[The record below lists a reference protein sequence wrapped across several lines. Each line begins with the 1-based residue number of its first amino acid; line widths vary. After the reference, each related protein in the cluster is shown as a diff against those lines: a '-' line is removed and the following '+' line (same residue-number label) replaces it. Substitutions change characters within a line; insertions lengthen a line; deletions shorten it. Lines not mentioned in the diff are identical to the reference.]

1 MELQVWSFSLMLK
14 LVTNKRLST
23 DVTCL
28 EFDG

>member
-23 DVTCL
+23 DVICL